1 METNELF
8 EEYKHI
14 LVDKPTLTTDE
25 GKEWFHF
32 IEVAVDNN
40 ILLDALKLQIEY
52 YFNKY
57 KDETRYTSLLI
68 FNEFDDFFFGSNVSL
83 VGFNSSDNFIL
94 LNKTNKSISIVPL
107 MYLSDKYIINIVAG
121 LRDYGIFNFKREL
134 S

>member
-1 METNELF
+1 MEANELF

-40 ILLDALKLQIEY
+40 LLLDTLKSQIEY

-68 FNEFDDFFFGSNVSL
+68 FNEFDDFFFGSNISL
-83 VGFNSSDNFIL
+83 VGFNSTDNFIL

-107 MYLSDKYIINIVAG
+107 MYLSDEYLINIIAG